1 MRAHRGGRRSG
12 VCNRPPPRGPPG
24 RRGGGT
30 RRSLSRRGRRPR
42 GRKGSAAGCRRRARR
57 GRRRS
62 RSPVPASRD
71 RAGGSMTLARLTAAV
86 LALSAAAHADAT
98 LLNVSY
104 DPTRE
109 LYQEIDAAFARQWLA
124 NTGEKVTIQQS
135 HGGSGKQARAGVDGP
150 RTDRGTLALAY
161 DIDAL
166 HDRAGLLPEDWQARP
181 PPPSAPYTSTG
192 GFAGPQGNAKGV
204 RRLG

>member
-1 MRAHRGGRRSG
+1 MRAHRRGRRSG
-12 VCNRPPPRGPPG
+12 VCNRPPPRGRP
-24 RRGGGT
+24 RLRGGGT

-135 HGGSGKQARAGVDGP
+135 HGGSGKQARAVID
-150 RTDRGTLALAY
+150 RLETDVGTLALAY

-166 HDRAGLLPEDWQARP
+166 HDRGGLLPGGLQARP
-181 PPPSAPYTSTG
+181 PPRGGPYTSTG
-192 GFAGPQGNAKGV
+192 GLLVRTGKG
-204 RRLG
+204 